1 MFLPCRLSD
10 TSLSPFVLSLS
21 ALILLPPDWY
31 TIENSIPGV
40 SPLPLLEAAYV
51 IGVDCPNMDVT
62 IDNTN
67 SQPVILLAICFII
80 LPVLSCFILK
90 FGIFQIYF
98 FCICSKNQ
106 FFQIWHFESKR
117 PTYPLCFTFILSNS
131 SIFFNKRTYTVHF
144 FVTSYNFCI
153 EKTLQKKCF
162 LLFFIVFY
170 FFGKRFSFFCIFFR
184 FFFVFSCLF
193 FHFVL
198 TKKACASIT
207 IRYAGYL
214 SLIYY
219 SIVL

>member
-40 SPLPLLEAAYV
+40 SPLPFLEAAYV
-51 IGVDCPNMDVT
+51 IGVDCPNMDVI

-67 SQPVILLAICFII
+67 SQPVIRLTICFII

-90 FGIFQIYF
+90 FSILQIYF
-98 FCICSKNQ
+98 FYIISKINLFKYAILSQ
-106 FFQIWHFESKR
+106 KDPLSHFVLLLFYRIRHFFSIKEHI
-117 PTYPLCFTFILSNS
+117 PFTFLSHLTILALK
-131 SIFFNKRTYTVHF
+131 KR
-144 FVTSYNFCI
+144 C
-153 EKTLQKKCF
+153 KKM
-162 LLFFIVFY
+162 FFINFY
-170 FFGKRFSFFCIFFR
+170 FFLFLEKRFSFFCIFFR
-184 FFFVFSCLF
+184 HLFVFSCLF